1 RNRGSRAQRDAIE
14 CAAVLPERRLAFGA
28 AVDVIEHDPRQS
40 PFRRLSKIF
49 DADDTMGGES
59 SIAHASMSWP
69 PRTRRPQSQIDL
81 SVFCELCGQLV
92 DRAELVGRARLTRVF
107 AVLPFGWV
115 RTATE
120 AARAITGQ
128 SHFACALDQLPDDGH
143 QRRFRQPAPVDDAN

>member
-1 RNRGSRAQRDAIE
+1 MWIKQSAAANGCEDEGQPERRAQHRRADVDAGHRNRGSRAQRDAIE

-92 DRAELVGRARLTRVF
+92 DR
-107 AVLPFGWV
+107 
-115 RTATE
+115 
-120 AARAITGQ
+120 
-128 SHFACALDQLPDDGH
+128 
-143 QRRFRQPAPVDDAN
+143 